1 MLAGFGQET
10 VPGRDVRGFCRK
22 VAFSKVWLSVSR
34 CMSDMRFLDFAPK
47 IALCDRS
54 KSRTE
59 MLRESYQREGGK
71 EMRGQ
76 RWVWLLCVVLL
87 GGAVGRLHAEDIG
100 CVSTT
105 FRVLGANDKMC
116 VSAFDD
122 PKVPGVTCHLSHAR
136 TGGMKGT
143 VGVAEDRS
151 RFALACRQVGPITVD
166 LDKLPKKAE
175 VFSVK
180 TSLIFKE
187 TQVVRLVDLTHR
199 TLVYL
204 AYSTRVVEG
213 SPFNS
218 LSTVPVMRWEP

>member
-1 MLAGFGQET
+1 
-10 VPGRDVRGFCRK
+10 
-22 VAFSKVWLSVSR
+22 
-34 CMSDMRFLDFAPK
+34 
-47 IALCDRS
+47 
-54 KSRTE
+54 
-59 MLRESYQREGGK
+59 
-71 EMRGQ
+71 MRGH
-76 RWVWLLCVVLL
+76 RGVWLLCVVLL
-87 GGAVGRLHAEDIG
+87 GGAVERLHAEDIG

-151 RFALACRQVGPITVD
+151 RFALACRQVGPMTVD
-166 LDKLPKKAE
+166 LEKLPKKAE
-175 VFSVK
+175 VFRVK

-204 AYSTRVVEG
+204 AYSTRVVER
-213 SPFNS
+213 SPFN
-218 LSTVPVMRWEP
+218 

>member
-1 MLAGFGQET
+1 MG
-10 VPGRDVRGFCRK
+10 
-22 VAFSKVWLSVSR
+22 
-34 CMSDMRFLDFAPK
+34 
-47 IALCDRS
+47 
-54 KSRTE
+54 
-59 MLRESYQREGGK
+59 
-71 EMRGQ
+71 GQ
-76 RWVWLLCVVLL
+76 RWGWMLFVVLL
-87 GGAVGRLHAEDIG
+87 CSAVGRLHAEDIG

-105 FRVLGANDKMC
+105 FRILGANDKIC

-122 PKVPGVTCHLSHAR
+122 PQVPGVTCHLSHAR

-151 RFALACRQVGPITVD
+151 RFVLACRQVGPITVD
-166 LDKLPKKAE
+166 LEKLPKKAE

-180 TSLIFKE
+180 TSLLFKE
-187 TQVVRLVDLTHR
+187 TQVVRMVDLAHR

-218 LSTVPVMRWEP
+218 IATVPVMRWEP

>member
-1 MLAGFGQET
+1 
-10 VPGRDVRGFCRK
+10 
-22 VAFSKVWLSVSR
+22 
-34 CMSDMRFLDFAPK
+34 MR
-47 IALCDRS
+47 R
-54 KSRTE
+54 
-59 MLRESYQREGGK
+59 
-71 EMRGQ
+71 Q
-76 RWVWLLCVVLL
+76 RWVWLLFVVLL
-87 GGAVGRLHAEDIG
+87 GGVGRLYAEDIG

-105 FRVLGANDKMC
+105 FRVLGANDKIC

-122 PKVPGVTCHLSHAR
+122 PKVPGVTCHLSQAR

-151 RFALACRQVGPITVD
+151 RFAIACRQVGPITVD
-166 LDKLPKKAE
+166 LATLPKKAE

-187 TQVVRLVDLTHR
+187 TQVVRMVDLAHR

-218 LSTVPVMRWEP
+218 ISTVPVMRWEQ

>member
-1 MLAGFGQET
+1 MG
-10 VPGRDVRGFCRK
+10 
-22 VAFSKVWLSVSR
+22 
-34 CMSDMRFLDFAPK
+34 
-47 IALCDRS
+47 
-54 KSRTE
+54 
-59 MLRESYQREGGK
+59 
-71 EMRGQ
+71 GQ
-76 RWVWLLCVVLL
+76 RWGWLLFVVLL
-87 GGAVGRLHAEDIG
+87 GSAVGRLHAEDIG

-105 FRVLGANDKMC
+105 FRILGANDKIC

-122 PKVPGVTCHLSHAR
+122 PQVPGVTCHLSHAR

-151 RFALACRQVGPITVD
+151 RFALACRQVGPITVN
-166 LDKLPKKAE
+166 LEKLPKKAE

-180 TSLIFKE
+180 TSLLFKE
-187 TQVVRLVDLTHR
+187 TQVVRMVDLARR

-218 LSTVPVMRWEP
+218 LSTVPVMRWEQ

>member
-1 MLAGFGQET
+1 MG
-10 VPGRDVRGFCRK
+10 
-22 VAFSKVWLSVSR
+22 
-34 CMSDMRFLDFAPK
+34 
-47 IALCDRS
+47 
-54 KSRTE
+54 
-59 MLRESYQREGGK
+59 
-71 EMRGQ
+71 GQ
-76 RWVWLLCVVLL
+76 RCGWLLFVVLL
-87 GGAVGRLHAEDIG
+87 GSAVGRLHAEDIG

-105 FRVLGANDKMC
+105 FRILGANDKIC

-122 PKVPGVTCHLSHAR
+122 PQVPGVTCHLSHAR

-166 LDKLPKKAE
+166 LEKLPKKAE

-180 TSLIFKE
+180 TSLLFKE
-187 TQVVRLVDLTHR
+187 TQVVRMVDLAHR

-218 LSTVPVMRWEP
+218 LSTVPVMRWEQ